1 MDLFINTCKSCGAK
15 TDPCC
20 TQRRKLQISNTCMLF
35 AVAKERSH
43 DYCVIVSHEAIN
55 KQLFIKDLMVDKIT
69 RHLEVSKT
77 RAIDAVFYQILEV
90 RSG

>member
-1 MDLFINTCKSCGAK
+1 
-15 TDPCC
+15 
-20 TQRRKLQISNTCMLF
+20 MLF

-43 DYCVIVSHEAIN
+43 DYCVIISHEAIN
-55 KQLFIKDLMVDKIT
+55 KQLLIKDLMVDKIT

-77 RAIDAVFYQILEV
+77 RAIDADFYQILEV

>member
-43 DYCVIVSHEAIN
+43 DYCVIVSHE
-55 KQLFIKDLMVDKIT
+55 QLLIKDLMVDKIT

-90 RSG
+90 RYG

>member
-1 MDLFINTCKSCGAK
+1 
-15 TDPCC
+15 
-20 TQRRKLQISNTCMLF
+20 MLF

-55 KQLFIKDLMVDKIT
+55 EQLLIKDLMVDKIT

-90 RSG
+90 RYVESNSKTTLDG

>member
-1 MDLFINTCKSCGAK
+1 
-15 TDPCC
+15 
-20 TQRRKLQISNTCMLF
+20 MLF

-55 KQLFIKDLMVDKIT
+55 EQLLIKDLMVDKIT

-77 RAIDAVFYQILEV
+77 RAIDVVFYQILEV
-90 RSG
+90 RYGESNSKTTLDG